1 MDQKS
6 TNSWT
11 FLHLYLLLAWEPSTD
26 KVTKSYSHR
35 LPALKILSGNWI
47 VTILVDTHSLIS
59 QNQAKNIPVCL
70 SSSPIKRTSL
80 VS

>member
-35 LPALKILSGNWI
+35 LPALEQFYRETKFSLLKS
-47 VTILVDTHSLIS
+47 THS
-59 QNQAKNIPVCL
+59 
-70 SSSPIKRTSL
+70 T
-80 VS
+80 